1 MGPEQLARLPGV
13 LFEIGKVVGS
23 DQEPGQT
30 LSRISELLCELLDAD
45 ACSVMLLDAE
55 RKQLLAKAAFGL
67 RTERMHR
74 LTFAVGQGVAGW
86 VVARGEPALI
96 GDVAQDPRFITLDDE
111 ITRSPDGSRKS
122 PIVAMACVPI
132 EARGERVGV
141 LTATSGR
148 RDAFAP
154 HHLELLRFI
163 ARTIALDVQN
173 IRLQKVAVTDVLTG
187 AFNREFLQ
195 QRLPLEI
202 EKTIAGETA
211 LSVAMLDVDH
221 FKAVNDRHG
230 HDVGDEVLA
239 EVAVRLR
246 SAIRADDL
254 LVRYGGEEF
263 LIVLPRADAGR
274 AWEVAERM
282 RVRLGDKP
290 FEVGAI
296 ELGIEASVGVA
307 QLRVRDRVAAETAH
321 ELIRR
326 ADAALYTAKA
336 RGRNRVEVAP

>member
-1 MGPEQLARLPGV
+1 VGPEQLARLPGV

-74 LTFAVGQGVAGW
+74 LTFAVGEGVAGW
-86 VVARGEPALI
+86 VVSRGEPALI
-96 GDVAQDPRFITLDDE
+96 GDVAKDPRFITLDDAR
-111 ITRSPDGSRKS
+111 T

-132 EARGERVGV
+132 ESRGERIGV

-148 RDAFAP
+148 TDAFAA

-173 IRLQKVAVTDVLTG
+173 IRLQRVAVTDVLTG

-195 QRLPLEI
+195 QRLPVEI

-230 HDVGDEVLA
+230 HDVGDDVLA

-263 LIVLPRADAGR
+263 LIVLPRAEAGR

-282 RVRLGDKP
+282 RVRLADKP

-296 ELGIEASVGVA
+296 ELAIEASVGVA
-307 QLRVRDRVAAETAH
+307 QLRVHDRLAAETAH